1 MKTMRLSNY
10 EPHLA
15 QQAFHYAIDNMYQ
28 FVAMICGIRAGKTY
42 SGARQATKLAWN
54 SKAPEQAVFGIIAPT
69 YNMLD
74 RTTWRE
80 FKIAAR
86 PLIRESIDSKKIIIL
101 KNGREVHGFSAD
113 KPDRVRNATL
123 SDFWLD
129 EGRECKDGIWDVLLG
144 RVLSTG
150 GKGILTTSPNS
161 YDWIHD
167 VFIASGD
174 KDYGVV
180 RFSSYDNT
188 YLDKSRIESLERK
201 YDPKFARQELY
212 GEFVIFQG
220 AVYYTFDR
228 GKNAGD
234 LAMKMAQYDPNKPIG
249 LCCDFNVNPMAW
261 VMIQMGYNF
270 ETGLT
275 EAYAIDE
282 IYLKNSNT
290 PQACDEFRNRYP
302 NHRSGVVLY
311 GDATGQARHSSS
323 NVTNWQII
331 QDLLRDYGITNKV
344 PRSNP
349 AERDRVN
356 AVNGLMCNSRNERR
370 FLVNPNK
377 CKHLI
382 RDLEQV
388 SYKDG
393 TTQIEKNKDANLT
406 HISDAVGYAIE
417 KEFSLISTE
426 YKGLKI

>member
-1 MKTMRLSNY
+1 MNRWRLKDY
-10 EPHLA
+10 KPHDA
-15 QQAFHYAIDNMYQ
+15 QKAFHFAIENVNQ

-42 SGARQATKLAWN
+42 AGARASVNLAWN
-54 SKAPEQAVFGIIAPT
+54 DKSPEQAVFGIIAPT

-80 FKIAAR
+80 FKIAAS
-86 PLIRESIDSKKIIIL
+86 PLIKESIDSKKIIIL

-123 SDFWLD
+123 CGFWLD

-167 VFIASGD
+167 VFVANKD
-174 KDYGVV
+174 ADYGVV
-180 RFSSYDNT
+180 KFSSYDNT
-188 YLDKSRIESLERK
+188 YLEKSRIESLERK

-228 GKNAGD
+228 KHNAGD
-234 LAMKMAQYDPNKPIG
+234 LAFKMAQYDADKPIC
-249 LCCDFNVNPMAW
+249 LCCDFNVDPMAW
-261 VMIQMGYNF
+261 VIMQMGFNY
-270 ETGLT
+270 ETQQA

-290 PQACDEFRNRYP
+290 PQACEEFKYRYP
-302 NHRSGVVLY
+302 NHTAGLVLY

-323 NVTNWQII
+323 NVTNWEIVKNT
-331 QDLLRDYGITNKV
+331 LADYRITNKV

-356 AVNGLMCNSRNERR
+356 AVNGMLCNARGDRR
-370 FLVNPNK
+370 FLINPK

-382 RDLEQV
+382 RDCEQV
-388 SYKDG
+388 AFKDG
-393 TTQIEKNKDANLT
+393 TTQIDKKDANLT
-406 HISDAVGYAIE
+406 HASDASGYMIE
-417 KEFSLISTE
+417 QEFSLIRNE